1 MLKVGVL
8 YQSEFG
14 GTNFLLEKLSL
25 WMSYNR
31 VDIIEIESAKKNKI
45 ILDYII
51 LPTSEISSIF
61 PHILQGL
68 KFKDYIIWSMGHG
81 AYRASFVNERDLKKS
96 KIIKFLFRAV
106 ISIAN
111 IFLRRLLKNK
121 RIIFTDYV
129 GLSHDIGNIGSY
141 EQYKNLVFPIVIERS
156 DLIHQKK
163 IPLRFGW
170 VGRIDNDFKVG
181 PLLSLL
187 HDLNQLHRD
196 GMIYVNEFSIIGNG
210 NAMDL
215 INDEIQKLS
224 FSVKLLGVVPNE
236 KLSIEI
242 NNKIDVLF
250 AMGTSVLEGAKIS
263 LPSIIVNPFSLG
275 ASEQSGYRWIYDSIG
290 YSLGEFSLGDIY
302 PIQRKMKLN
311 VILSELMQFGYEY
324 HANKSYEYVES
335 FYSDTVFEALVQLI
349 NIKRPCIGYA
359 EKLFFLSSFIFQA
372 AKTLMKGLKKKE
384 LSHD

>member
-81 AYRASFVNERDLKKS
+81 AYRASFVNERGLKKS

-156 DLIHQKK
+156 DLIHQKNT
-163 IPLRFGW
+163 ITFWLGW
-170 VGRIDNDFKVG
+170 TN
-181 PLLSLL
+181 
-187 HDLNQLHRD
+187 
-196 GMIYVNEFSIIGNG
+196 
-210 NAMDL
+210 
-215 INDEIQKLS
+215 
-224 FSVKLLGVVPNE
+224 
-236 KLSIEI
+236 
-242 NNKIDVLF
+242 
-250 AMGTSVLEGAKIS
+250 
-263 LPSIIVNPFSLG
+263 
-275 ASEQSGYRWIYDSIG
+275 
-290 YSLGEFSLGDIY
+290 
-302 PIQRKMKLN
+302 
-311 VILSELMQFGYEY
+311 
-324 HANKSYEYVES
+324 
-335 FYSDTVFEALVQLI
+335 
-349 NIKRPCIGYA
+349 
-359 EKLFFLSSFIFQA
+359 
-372 AKTLMKGLKKKE
+372 
-384 LSHD
+384 